1 MILFRTLIA
10 FMLTIACFS
19 ANAQFVTERTIQTK
33 ALGIEVSELD
43 QVYLQFS
50 QRIELLDENWNVRYS
65 FSERRLSA
73 NTGLDVTKSL
83 KPLVY
88 FEEFNLGVLLD
99 NTLSQQSSELIFD
112 WNRFGQVGALCHSI
126 GNHYWIFDVAAMQLI
141 RADYSLKEV
150 QRTADLSLLLGV
162 SLDPV
167 YMVEE
172 EDYLYVLDK
181 EQGLYIFDLFGT
193 FSHRLDFTGFHA
205 LQIIEQH
212 IYLFSSDQVVSYNKL
227 TKVQT
232 SVKLPYDNILDVRIL
247 GSSFLVL
254 RKGELI
260 QIRQAKK
267 D

>member
-1 MILFRTLIA
+1 MILIRTLIV
-10 FMLTIACFS
+10 FLLTTASFYGG
-19 ANAQFVTERTIQTK
+19 AQFVTERSIPTK
-33 ALGIEVSELD
+33 AIGIEVSELG
-43 QVYLQFS
+43 QVYLQFP
-50 QRIELLDENWNVRYS
+50 QRIELLDQNWAVKYS
-65 FSERRLSA
+65 FSERRISA
-73 NTGLDVTKSL
+73 NTALDVTKSL

-112 WNRFGQVGALCHSI
+112 WNRFGQVSALCHSI

-141 RADYSLKEV
+141 RADYSLQEV
-150 QRTADLSLLLGV
+150 QRSADLSLLLGV

-181 EQGLYIFDLFGT
+181 KLGLYVFDLFGT
-193 FSHRLDFTGFHA
+193 FSHRLDFIGFDS
-205 LQIIEQH
+205 LQIVEQR
-212 IYLFSSDQVVSYNKL
+212 IYLFSSEQVVSYNKL
-227 TKVQT
+227 TKAQT
-232 SVKLPYDNILDVRIL
+232 SIKLPYENVLDVRIV

-254 RKGELI
+254 RKGELL
-260 QIRQAKK
+260 QIKMAKK